1 MAAALL
7 ALAVVALLVVA
18 TNPFALVFLLPSL
31 HAWLWVSHA
40 RSRPLWS
47 RILLIAAGLIGPL
60 LLLGSL
66 SWRYGLGLDAP
77 WYLAELTATGYVQL
91 PAVVIAAGWL
101 AAAGQVAALSVGRYA
116 PYPSAAE
123 RPPRG
128 PIRETV
134 RRTVLTVRARRRASQ
149 AGRKALEG

>member
-1 MAAALL
+1 M
-7 ALAVVALLVVA
+7 VA

-31 HAWLWVSHA
+31 HAWLWLPHA
-40 RSRPLWS
+40 RVRPLWTRS
-47 RILLIAAGLIGPL
+47 ALLAAGLLGPL

-66 SWRYGLGLDAP
+66 AWRYGLGFDAP
-77 WYLAELTATGYVQL
+77 WYLAELTATGYVRL

-101 AAAGQVAALSVGRYA
+101 AAAGQVTALSLGRYA

-128 PIRETV
+128 PLRETV
-134 RRTVLTVRARRRASQ
+134 RQILLTVRGRRRASET
-149 AGRKALEG
+149 GRKALEG